1 MIFTLQE
8 LCRYL
13 DENLMDEGHPL
24 RTQILDQLK
33 GTLEDFSK
41 LREMLEQCIDI
52 SKAKQNDYII
62 NP

>member
-1 MIFTLQE
+1 MISTLEE

-13 DENLMDEGHPL
+13 DANLMDEASPL
-24 RTQILDQLK
+24 KTTILDQLK
-33 GTLEDFSK
+33 GTLEEFSK